1 MIRRSVPAPT
11 SSCHPSRTILLR
23 GSKSVSVS
31 LTAILSYHSFIF
43 SVASASLSPQ
53 FGNAV
58 YQVKHGSVKITKTT
72 GGLSGMLS
80 CSSTLVD
87 VQLMWLRKVL
97 YLRTAELPN
106 SPHIIALFVSLYF
119 IIRVYNIIY
128 FCFTN
133 NMKDYKFSVSNQVSK
148 ISGQQRSKQ
157 RTTSITIEFKAHI
170 KYPNPHNA
178 YIPCSIVCSTVFVEQ
193 LYLLVFTIHWISTES
208 TTVDTIKQFMMIQ
221 YQWVICIKTPLG

>member
-1 MIRRSVPAPT
+1 MKQLTDGQETLDLYLSSMIEMIRRSVSAPT

-72 GGLSGMLS
+72 GGLSGM
-80 CSSTLVD
+80 SSTLVD
-87 VQLMWLRKVL
+87 VQLMCLRKVL
-97 YLRTAELPN
+97 YLRTAELPDI
-106 SPHIIALFVSLYF
+106 PHIITLFVSLYF

-133 NMKDYKFSVSNQVSK
+133 HMKDYKLF
-148 ISGQQRSKQ
+148 
-157 RTTSITIEFKAHI
+157 
-170 KYPNPHNA
+170 
-178 YIPCSIVCSTVFVEQ
+178 TVVKSSFE
-193 LYLLVFTIHWISTES
+193 
-208 TTVDTIKQFMMIQ
+208 D
-221 YQWVICIKTPLG
+221 

>member
-23 GSKSVSVS
+23 GSMSVSVS

-87 VQLMWLRKVL
+87 VQLMCLRKVL
-97 YLRTAELPN
+97 YLRTAELPD
-106 SPHIIALFVSLYF
+106 SPHIITLFVLLYF
-119 IIRVYNIIY
+119 ILRVYNIIY

-133 NMKDYKFSVSNQVSK
+133 NMKD
-148 ISGQQRSKQ
+148 
-157 RTTSITIEFKAHI
+157 FKLF
-170 KYPNPHNA
+170 
-178 YIPCSIVCSTVFVEQ
+178 TVVKSSFE
-193 LYLLVFTIHWISTES
+193 
-208 TTVDTIKQFMMIQ
+208 D
-221 YQWVICIKTPLG
+221 

>member
-1 MIRRSVPAPT
+1 MDKKLSISIYHQIGLWWYAGAFPLRPRPANPRG
-11 SSCHPSRTILLR
+11 PSFSADQRV
-23 GSKSVSVS
+23 SVSS
-31 LTAILSYHSFIF
+31 LTAILSYHFFIF

-87 VQLMWLRKVL
+87 VQLMCLRKVL
-97 YLRTAELPN
+97 YLRTAELPD
-106 SPHIIALFVSLYF
+106 SPHIITLFVSLYF

-133 NMKDYKFSVSNQVSK
+133 NMKDYKLF
-148 ISGQQRSKQ
+148 
-157 RTTSITIEFKAHI
+157 
-170 KYPNPHNA
+170 
-178 YIPCSIVCSTVFVEQ
+178 TVVKSSFE
-193 LYLLVFTIHWISTES
+193 
-208 TTVDTIKQFMMIQ
+208 D
-221 YQWVICIKTPLG
+221 